1 MPGAVLL
8 SPPISTAQLCMPHA
22 PLSTRDAPARNSHE
36 NGAHRGTQPRCGA
49 PAPDVDGGRGRGK
62 SDRGPGAQDDPIR
75 EDTTADARR
84 RSWSSTSCVASSTP
98 KRAASHLP
106 APAQMISM
114 AVVIF
119 GLWNVPIVRK
129 LLNPLKLFTIGLHEL
144 FHIFL
149 VRRARSRPRD
159 ERRPDRT
166 RRRSSVGGAYSR

>member
-1 MPGAVLL
+1 
-8 SPPISTAQLCMPHA
+8 
-22 PLSTRDAPARNSHE
+22 
-36 NGAHRGTQPRCGA
+36 
-49 PAPDVDGGRGRGK
+49 
-62 SDRGPGAQDDPIR
+62 
-75 EDTTADARR
+75 
-84 RSWSSTSCVASSTP
+84 
-98 KRAASHLP
+98 
-106 APAQMISM
+106 MISM